1 VESLRNQRI
10 GRADS
15 GFCGG
20 AKTPL
25 PSCAPEW
32 ERPVGDFRWPI
43 NPNGRNPTL
52 TPEALKEIIDQA
64 VKEALSAREIQEN
77 SKAKADT
84 RSKIVTAFVKVDPSK
99 PLSAQTDVNVLT
111 YGKWALDMGTKVKTG
126 QRALRING
134 YHDQTEVMSPAERKE
149 YFARQ
154 QAKAAKREAKEAA
167 QAQASA

>member
-1 VESLRNQRI
+1 M
-10 GRADS
+10 A
-15 GFCGG
+15 
-20 AKTPL
+20 T
-25 PSCAPEW
+25 
-32 ERPVGDFRWPI
+32 
-43 NPNGRNPTL
+43 RNPTL

-64 VKEALSAREIQEN
+64 VKEALAAREIQEN

-111 YGKWALDMGTKVKTG
+111 YWKWELDMGTKVKTG

-134 YHDQTEVMSPAERKE
+134 YHDQTEVMSTAERKE

-154 QAKAAKREAKEAA
+154 QPKAAKREAKEAA
-167 QAQASA
+167 HSILSLMSHDGPDLCCLKQVAEEINELRDMT